1 MENWKCN
8 IRLLC
13 MWLSSCSSTICWK
26 YPFFSFS
33 VKLLLCQR
41 SVDYISLG
49 QFWAPYFVPLFRVFF
64 SPVLS
69 YLDFS
74 SFTVAPSEVGLTS
87 TTKNGKG
94 KMWLLPSKMRWSSVQ
109 MWLWVLL
116 LLYVYWCNC
125 EHQNILIQTHSYPGH
140 LFSLQIRV
148 KPVLRSIEFLQC
160 TVAGTELN
168 LDPVISQ

>member
-13 MWLSSCSSTICWK
+13 MWMSSSRTVCWK
-26 YPFFSFS
+26 YPFF
-33 VKLLLCQR
+33 CQITPL
-41 SVDYISLG
+41 SKISWLYKFGPVLG
-49 QFWAPYFVPLFRVFF
+49 SLFCSIVPCVF
-64 SPVLS
+64 SPILS
-69 YLDFS
+69 CLDFS

-160 TVAGTELN
+160 AGTELN